1 MCNIFR
7 VFFVYSVSFRLVV
20 DFYMI
25 LMDLVCQIRTT
36 TDAQTESKWI
46 RICNTNRNIRTFAQF
61 KLYIFFALF
70 LLLLLLS
77 SIFFWHFLFLVSSFY
92 LSHPLFVPCSR
103 WNDKEMFIEMERHI
117 KTEKNTTKTLFAA
130 DMESVK
136 RNNNKK
142 IN

>member
-1 MCNIFR
+1 MCNISR
-7 VFFVYSVSFRLVV
+7 VFFCVFRFVSFGRRFLY
-20 DFYMI
+20 DFNGFG
-25 LMDLVCQIRTT
+25 VSNQNNNWRT
-36 TDAQTESKWI
+36 DGIQMNSHMQYQPKCSN
-46 RICNTNRNIRTFAQF
+46 ICTIQV
-61 KLYIFFALF
+61 IFFALF

-130 DMESVK
+130 DMESVE
-136 RNNNKK
+136 RNNNNNKF
-142 IN
+142 N